1 MPINR
6 KLDHKLSIKGIDL
19 ISSLH
24 EYDVDIESNH
34 IYLMGIDR
42 GYDIAGIDEPGVEY
56 ILSKRFIKNINI
68 CMRAN
73 PTKPI
78 LIQMKTCGGFW
89 EEGMAIYDAIK
100 ACPSRVVIL
109 NYTHARSMSS
119 LIFQA
124 ADKRVMMPHSI
135 FMLHDGSYSIEGT
148 VKQVIST
155 VEFDK
160 KNQDI
165 MLGIYASKMNEKG
178 KMAGM
183 GEDKIKKW
191 LKAQMDKKEDV
202 FFTAEQTVELGLADC
217 IFDYNWKSLS
227 ED

>member
-109 NYTHARSMSS
+109 NYTHERSMSS

>member
-1 MPINR
+1 
-6 KLDHKLSIKGIDL
+6 
-19 ISSLH
+19 
-24 EYDVDIESNH
+24 
-34 IYLMGIDR
+34 
-42 GYDIAGIDEPGVEY
+42 
-56 ILSKRFIKNINI
+56 
-68 CMRAN
+68 
-73 PTKPI
+73 
-78 LIQMKTCGGFW
+78 
-89 EEGMAIYDAIK
+89 
-100 ACPSRVVIL
+100 
-109 NYTHARSMSS
+109 MSS